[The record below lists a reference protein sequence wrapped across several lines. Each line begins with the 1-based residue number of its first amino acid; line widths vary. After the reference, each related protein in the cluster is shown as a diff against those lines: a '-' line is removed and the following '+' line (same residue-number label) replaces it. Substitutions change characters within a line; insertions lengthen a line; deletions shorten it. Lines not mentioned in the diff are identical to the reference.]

1 MSATDEERII
11 AVAAAMMRQSRSAGG
26 VVHPVGQSDT
36 PDPSLRNRRELNGWR
51 DVGLLVH
58 ARRCS
63 LSLGSHS
70 TPSLERFRERVV
82 RIKRQIG
89 VERP

>member
-36 PDPSLRNRRELNGWR
+36 PDPSLRN
-51 DVGLLVH
+51 
-58 ARRCS
+58 
-63 LSLGSHS
+63 
-70 TPSLERFRERVV
+70 
-82 RIKRQIG
+82 
-89 VERP
+89 